1 MVQAGRRSTVDN
13 YFDRVTTPHILEAV
27 REAKGDASALT
38 RARRGWVRAD
48 ACARSQAQVQVPGH
62 SALGFVAAALTSL
75 SYVPQIQKALPKDST
90 GDLSLKMLVALFAGL
105 ALWIVYGL
113 IVEDIVIVIANC
125 VGAALVA
132 VVLGCKVRDIM
143 AQRREKFEFKER

>member
-1 MVQAGRRSTVDN
+1 MK
-13 YFDRVTTPHILEAV
+13 FI
-27 REAKGDASALT
+27 
-38 RARRGWVRAD
+38 
-48 ACARSQAQVQVPGH
+48 

-75 SYVPQIQKALPKDST
+75 SYIPQVQKALPKDST

-113 IVEDIVIVIANC
+113 MVEDIVIVIANC
-125 VGAALVA
+125 VGGALVG

-143 AQRREKFEFKER
+143 AQRREKFEFKEG